1 MYIPNVIRYIFD
13 SRDTRR
19 RLAGG
24 VSSFVLSC
32 MHACHMAAV
41 ALSRGGPSQLRSR
54 GTEVGACLLIVARR
68 EQISGV
74 APAAGLTVLC
84 VRASGLRALYGS
96 DAYSNAVQL
105 LCPGLNT

>member
-1 MYIPNVIRYIFD
+1 
-13 SRDTRR
+13 
-19 RLAGG
+19 
-24 VSSFVLSC
+24 
-32 MHACHMAAV
+32 MHARVPHGSGTLAWRAIAA
-41 ALSRGGPSQLRSR
+41 AQQ

>member
-1 MYIPNVIRYIFD
+1 
-13 SRDTRR
+13 
-19 RLAGG
+19 
-24 VSSFVLSC
+24 
-32 MHACHMAAV
+32 MHACHMAV